1 VNVQEE
7 SIMLKRTAVTLFILI
22 LAVSPAH
29 AGTKVLFSP
38 QGGIS
43 KSLVKMYKGAKS
55 EIKVAMYAITAK
67 NQVSAL
73 IAAHRRGVK
82 VQVILDDK
90 LGHQK
95 TSMHKTLAE
104 AGIPVCYVGPSG
116 GSMHHKFII
125 VDGKKL
131 ATGSYNLSDDA
142 EYRSNE
148 AMLFLTDKKVI
159 AAFSSEFDR
168 LWNSGKQVQ

>member
-1 VNVQEE
+1 
-7 SIMLKRTAVTLFILI
+7 
-22 LAVSPAH
+22 
-29 AGTKVLFSP
+29 
-38 QGGIS
+38 
-43 KSLVKMYKGAKS
+43 VK
-55 EIKVAMYAITAK
+55 
-67 NQVSAL
+67 
-73 IAAHRRGVK
+73 
-82 VQVILDDK
+82 VILDDK
-90 LGHQK
+90 LGHKK

-104 AGIPVCYVGPSG
+104 AGIPVRYVGPSG